1 MKMLMRFIRREERKL
16 VLEDEMEE
24 GRKEYLF
31 GRKKIY
37 SLECVG

>member
-16 VLEDEMEE
+16 VLEDEMEK

-31 GRKKIY
+31 GKKIY